1 MELRLSTL
9 FVSDLHLDGAWPGAI
24 RQFEEFLAGPAS
36 KAQALYILGDLFEAW
51 VGDDDPDPARATVLA
66 ALRTLTQSGVPC
78 YVMHGNRDFLLQSG
92 FEARSGCQLLADP
105 TIIDLGGRPTLLTHG
120 DVLCTADVAYQRL
133 RAVVRRSAWQRRF
146 MALPLATRQGI
157 AHLARAG
164 SRAHTERTHE
174 QIMDVADTA
183 VQALMRQCGVHTLI
197 HGHTH
202 RPGVHR
208 FTLDGS
214 SAERLVLGAWYEQG
228 SCLRFDQDGF
238 ELQTLARSGPE

>member
-1 MELRLSTL
+1 LSTL

-24 RQFEEFLAGPAS
+24 RQFEQFLAGPARS
-36 KAQALYILGDLFEAW
+36 AQALYILGDLFEAW
-51 VGDDDPDPARATVLA
+51 VGDDDPDPARAAVLA

-78 YVMHGNRDFLLQSG
+78 YAMHGNRDFLLQSG
-92 FEARSGCQLLADP
+92 FEARSGCKLLADP
-105 TIIDLGGRPTLLTHG
+105 TIIDLGGRLTLLTHG
-120 DVLCTADVAYQRL
+120 DVLCTADLAYQRL
-133 RAVVRRSAWQRRF
+133 RSVVRRPAWQRRF
-146 MALPLATRQGI
+146 MALPLATRQRL
-157 AHLARAG
+157 AQLARAG
-164 SRAHTERTHE
+164 SRAHTGRMHE

-183 VQALMRQCGVHTLI
+183 VEALMRQCGVHTLI

-228 SCLRFDQDGF
+228 SCLRFDQAGF
-238 ELQTLARSGPE
+238 ELQTLARNGPE

>member
-1 MELRLSTL
+1 LSTL

-24 RQFEEFLAGPAS
+24 LQFEQFLAGPAS
-36 KAQALYILGDLFEAW
+36 SAQALYILGDLFEAW
-51 VGDDDPDPARATVLA
+51 VGDDDPDPARAAVLA
-66 ALRTLTQSGVPC
+66 ALRSLTQGGVPC

-133 RAVVRRSAWQRRF
+133 RSVVRRSTWQRRF
-146 MALPLATRQGI
+146 MALPLATRQGL
-157 AHLARAG
+157 AQLARAG

-238 ELQTLARSGPE
+238 ELQTLARNGPE